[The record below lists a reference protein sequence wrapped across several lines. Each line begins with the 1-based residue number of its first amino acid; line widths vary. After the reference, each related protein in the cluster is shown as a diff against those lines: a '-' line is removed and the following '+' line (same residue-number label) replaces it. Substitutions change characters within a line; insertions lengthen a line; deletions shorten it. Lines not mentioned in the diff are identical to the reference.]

1 MSCSLS
7 LLTFS
12 DLSLASRKLPLT
24 CVSPDTPIATALQ
37 TLAANSIIN
46 LPVSSHNNPDKAY
59 AVINIL
65 DLVSYMTRKRS
76 GSFSDLSPASS
87 PTSVSDSALFL
98 SDPVELVLSLDPDD
112 ESYMVFEKDL
122 HDTVHETLEAFT
134 TGLHRALITDITG
147 KEKPL
152 SVATIAKS
160 KPTTDCSTCVDT
172 AAASTPAPSYMSGA
186 VVCTTTQQTAQQA
199 FAHLVKHGVRAAPI
213 VDAHGA
219 VIAVI
224 SVKDLR
230 RLTGDTLASLSK
242 PVVEFLKD
250 HASNG
255 LDPLL
260 VNKPTTLLESINLLL
275 KNHMHHL
282 WLVDA
287 ENRPTGVVSH
297 SDIIAALIGV
307 E

>member
-147 KEKPL
+147 KEKPYL
-152 SVATIAKS
+152 LGQTDILFYVSQNYSKHSFAVDISTTQVATIAKS

-230 RLTGDTLASLSK
+230 RLTGDTWHPSRN
-242 PVVEFLKD
+242 PWWNF
-250 HASNG
+250 
-255 LDPLL
+255 
-260 VNKPTTLLESINLLL
+260 
-275 KNHMHHL
+275 
-282 WLVDA
+282 
-287 ENRPTGVVSH
+287 
-297 SDIIAALIGV
+297 
-307 E
+307 